1 MFRRSTD
8 LRSLLMGLLSIY
20 LFVYPWGILLIALD
34 RVPAWGVGMGAI
46 LLILQGTMMG
56 LWLTARYRWR
66 GTLAALLILLISW
79 WAEHLGETSGFPF
92 GQYTYTD
99 VLAPKIINV
108 VPLAIP
114 FAWLLVIPAA
124 VGITDRLMAF
134 TPGTSQTSLVKIVLT
149 TLVAASFATLLDV
162 TIEPVAVHVNRYWIW
177 HDGGGYY
184 SVPLSNFASW
194 WTISALLVWILLWLR
209 QNADTSVW
217 PPLTPVVR
225 MEWLPQL
232 LYLLNLIMFV
242 VINLSNRYL
251 AAASIGLL
259 VLAYLAFDHLE
270 PGVVRWV
277 MGGIERSDTRQG
289 QA

>member
-1 MFRRSTD
+1 MFRPSTD
-8 LRSLLMGLLSIY
+8 VRSLLIGLLGIY
-20 LFVYPWGILLIALD
+20 LFVYPWGILLMALD

-46 LLILQGTMMG
+46 LLIIQGTMMG
-56 LWLTARYRWR
+56 LWLTGHYHWR
-66 GTLAALLILLISW
+66 GALATLLILLISW
-79 WAEHLGETSGFPF
+79 WAEHLGETIGFPF
-92 GQYTYTD
+92 GRYTYTD

-114 FAWLLVIPAA
+114 FAWLLIIPAA

-134 TPGTSQTSLVKIVLT
+134 RSGASQSSPVNVVLT
-149 TLVAASFATLLDV
+149 TLVAASFATLLDI

-184 SVPLSNFASW
+184 GVPLSNFAAW
-194 WTISALLVWILLWLR
+194 WVISALLVWILLWLR
-209 QNADTSVW
+209 QNARTSVW

-232 LYLLNLIMFV
+232 LYLLNLIMFL
-242 VINLSNRYL
+242 VINLSHRHL

-259 VLAYLAFDHLE
+259 VLVYLAFDRLE

-277 MGGIERSDTRQG
+277 MGGIERSDTQQG
-289 QA
+289 RA